1 MVRATPLRLT
11 RRQIAYRRAAGSRCS
26 RNARDTGDMSVSVGL
41 LSNLFESHCQWIS
54 ACVSVSH
61 PFPKGYALLR
71 SLGMRLGAGA
81 RGGRRT
87 GPVGGRV
94 GVCDRRGLAD
104 AAALGRARGRGWV
117 RHAVCLSVCLLW
129 CLMSAKFAND
139 QPECRVSLA
148 LALLPPLLA
157 FELLNPSSRKKGTQ
171 FFGGGRAK
179 ERSSPSSVSRQLH
192 PSANRSSRWS
202 VSGSHSY
209 RVLLHT
215 LGTASWSRWR
225 RRQTGTFLLGA
236 GAQRLSF
243 HAFPSLVLSIPP
255 LATSPPR
262 HAKPTALSPDRY
274 WQTRLN
280 ARAGS
285 STLCQHR
292 ALVLTSPPGQG

>member
-192 PSANRSSRWS
+192 P
-202 VSGSHSY
+202 
-209 RVLLHT
+209 
-215 LGTASWSRWR
+215 
-225 RRQTGTFLLGA
+225 
-236 GAQRLSF
+236 LSKSF
-243 HAFPSLVLSIPP
+243 QSLVRFGFSLVQSVAPY
-255 LATSPPR
+255 PR
-262 HAKPTALSPDRY
+262 HRFMESLAQTADWNVPSRCWSPAAFLPRFSFSCS
-274 WQTRLN
+274 LN
-280 ARAGS
+280 S
-285 STLCQHR
+285 
-292 ALVLTSPPGQG
+292 ALGH